1 MDWQSWHDAY
11 DLPDSTLRRR
21 LRTVQAH
28 IRATLE
34 SAPPGRLRVVS
45 ACSGQGRDLL
55 GVLAEH
61 PRRHD
66 VSARL
71 VELDPH
77 LAALAEQTA
86 ESMDLGGIE
95 VVIGDAGVTTH
106 YGGMVP
112 ADLVLL
118 CGVFGNITDEDV
130 ERTVAHCP
138 QLCKTGG
145 TLIWTR
151 HRRPPDLVPRI
162 CRWLQEQGFQRHW
175 LSDRREGWSV
185 GVHHFTGESQP
196 LGPDR
201 RMFNFVGSDALTQ
214 PDGPA

>member
-1 MDWQSWHDAY
+1 
-11 DLPDSTLRRR
+11 LRRR
-21 LRTVQAH
+21 LWTVQAH
-28 IRATLE
+28 IRAALE
-34 SAPPGRLRVVS
+34 TAPPGRLRVVS
-45 ACSGQGRDLL
+45 ACAGQGGDLL

-61 PRRHD
+61 RRRDD

-71 VELDPH
+71 VELDSH

-86 ESMDLGGIE
+86 ESMNLGGIE
-95 VVIGDAGVTTH
+95 VVVGDAGLTSH
-106 YGGMVP
+106 YRSIVP

-118 CGVFGNITDEDV
+118 CGVFGNLTDQDV

-145 TLIWTR
+145 TLICTR

-175 LSDRREGWSV
+175 LSDPQEGWSV
-185 GVHHFTGESQP
+185 GVHRFTGDPQP
-196 LGPDR
+196 LDPDR
-201 RMFNFVGSDALTQ
+201 RMFTFVGSDAPTQ